1 MEQQSSYGGISSIC
15 LSLTWDVKN
24 VERPSKHVPAR
35 EASREGAQ
43 GGAAEPLWDPRTY
56 QAAAASITL
65 MSLPC
70 TQDLLGT
77 WCGGSTGL
85 LP

>member
-1 MEQQSSYGGISSIC
+1 MWKG
-15 LSLTWDVKN
+15 
-24 VERPSKHVPAR
+24 PSKHVPAR

-56 QAAAASITL
+56 QAAAAPITL
-65 MSLPC
+65 MSLPH

-77 WCGGSTGL
+77 WCGGSSEL